1 MNCLNESL
9 SYEQYT
15 LSSFPIL
22 KSISKA
28 ITCLLYISHL
38 FCSNYMSKSLS
49 NRMHFSSIFPQH
61 SMAMVLKQEI
71 TKSSVITNKYVD
83 TWSVHICGHE
93 CGYSL
98 CCCFLPLV
106 AIVNRCGWDGGGK
119 RIFAL
124 PGFLI
129 ITTIAAAVI
138 TRLTICQKLK
148 LAKLLQTLFH
158 LILATI

>member
-106 AIVNRCGWDGGGK
+106 AIVNRCGWDGEEED
-119 RIFAL
+119 ICLAWISHNNNYCSCSNYQTYYL
-124 PGFLI
+124 PE
-129 ITTIAAAVI
+129 TET
-138 TRLTICQKLK
+138 C
-148 LAKLLQTLFH
+148 
-158 LILATI
+158 